1 MEMSDEEAGT
11 EEGREDEH
19 VNVVCGAPTLAFSRF
34 ESDEFAFS
42 EIVRRKE
49 LESQTMSEIGL

>member
-49 LESQTMSEIGL
+49 LES